1 MFSTVAL
8 SDAEIDLTYASRCD
22 KPASRAFIHV
32 VELLTGQIRLKRLY
46 EIYQSELRG
55 TVDFWEA
62 AMRLLNLSIV
72 YDATKLDA
80 LPATGPLIIVANH
93 PFGLIDGLLI
103 GHLTKRVRSD
113 FKVLTNARLYPPDAE
128 VQRFILPIDFD
139 PTETARATNL
149 ATRATARAHLKGGGC
164 LIIFPA
170 GGVATTPTPF
180 ARAAI
185 DLDWK
190 PFTAR
195 LIHEAKASVA
205 PIYFYGQNSRLFQI
219 ASHVGMTARMAFL
232 LHEVANKIGC
242 SFRASIGD
250 VIPYETM
257 RGIRETPALTSF
269 IRDRTCSLA
278 LGRNGRPA

>member
-1 MFSTVAL
+1 MFSAVAVNE
-8 SDAEIDLTYASRCD
+8 SEIDLTYASRCD
-22 KPASRAFIHV
+22 KLASRAFIHA
-32 VELLTGQIRLKRLY
+32 VELLTGQIKLKRLY
-46 EIYQSELRG
+46 DIYQSELRG

-62 AMRLLNLSIV
+62 AMRLLNLSID
-72 YDATKLDA
+72 YDRAKLEA
-80 LPATGPLIIVANH
+80 RPAPGPLIIVANH

-103 GHLTKRVRSD
+103 GNLAKRVRGD
-113 FKVLTNARLYPPDAE
+113 FKVLTNSRLYPPDAE
-128 VQRFILPIDFD
+128 VQHYILPIDFD

-219 ASHVGMTARMAFL
+219 ASHVSMTARMAFL

-250 VIPYETM
+250 VIPYESLRDM
-257 RGIRETPALTSF
+257 RETKALSLFLRECTHALD
-269 IRDRTCSLA
+269 DRI
-278 LGRNGRPA
+278 

>member
-1 MFSTVAL
+1 MFNAVAITE
-8 SDAEIDLTYASRCD
+8 SEIDLTYASRCD
-22 KPASRAFIHV
+22 RLASRAFIHT
-32 VELLTGQIRLKRLY
+32 VELLTGQIKLKRLY
-46 EIYQSELRG
+46 DIYQSELRG

-62 AMRLLNLSIV
+62 AMRLLNLSID
-72 YDATKLDA
+72 YDPAKLEA
-80 LPATGPLIIVANH
+80 LPSTGPLIIVANH

-103 GHLTKRVRSD
+103 GNLAKRVRGD
-113 FKVLTNARLYPPDAE
+113 FKVLTNSRLYPPDAE
-128 VQRFILPIDFD
+128 VQHFILPIDFD

-219 ASHVGMTARMAFL
+219 ASHVSMTARMAFL

-250 VIPYETM
+250 VIPYESLRDM
-257 RGIRETPALTSF
+257 RETKAL
-269 IRDRTCSLA
+269 SLFLRESTHA
-278 LGRNGRPA
+278 LGEPS